1 MLSCILND
9 FFPTL
14 SQLFSQH
21 FLLVFSFYFGL
32 WISNSALALLLK
44 RREQI
49 LTCKITYFHPS
60 QRQSWPAPSCL
71 SPLPKDHNTPPPP
84 PLSLAEPPDWKPRIL
99 LFTLNSTP
107 PSAHGLSQGT
117 EGAHLSSVTLT
128 TLHVTPCLPCSLTSW
143 ALTAQGCVFSPFY
156 SQSTWCLPCS
166 PWKVLV
172 ELVSSGWREPR
183 KAELMA
189 VWYGNNWF

>member
-1 MLSCILND
+1 MLSCKLND

-14 SQLFSQH
+14 SRLFSQD

-71 SPLPKDHNTPPPP
+71 SPLPKDHNTPPP
-84 PLSLAEPPDWKPRIL
+84 LSLAEPPDWKPLIL

-128 TLHVTPCLPCSLTSW
+128 TLHVTSLTS
-143 ALTAQGCVFSPFY
+143 
-156 SQSTWCLPCS
+156 
-166 PWKVLV
+166 
-172 ELVSSGWREPR
+172 
-183 KAELMA
+183 
-189 VWYGNNWF
+189 

>member
-1 MLSCILND
+1 M
-9 FFPTL
+9 
-14 SQLFSQH
+14 
-21 FLLVFSFYFGL
+21 
-32 WISNSALALLLK
+32 ALAQINKLRNFRASTGSTVACPAEREKPALVLYQMQPLRVSVPVFLHANTP
-44 RREQI
+44 RR
-49 LTCKITYFHPS
+49 
-60 QRQSWPAPSCL
+60 R
-71 SPLPKDHNTPPPP
+71 PPPP

-107 PSAHGLSQGT
+107 PSAHGLSQGI

-128 TLHVTPCLPCSLTSW
+128 TLHVTPRLPCSLTSW

-156 SQSTWCLPCS
+156 SQSTWCLSCS

-183 KAELMA
+183 KAELELGSLLMA
-189 VWYGNNWF
+189 VW